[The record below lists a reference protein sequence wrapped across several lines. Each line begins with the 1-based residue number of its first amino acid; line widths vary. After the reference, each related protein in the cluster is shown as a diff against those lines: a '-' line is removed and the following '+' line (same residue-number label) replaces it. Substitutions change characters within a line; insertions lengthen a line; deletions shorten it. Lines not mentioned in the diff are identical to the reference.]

1 MTFKNEVLSHFDV
14 VVKPKEQ
21 LDFTRLKALVAEAE
35 AVIQTGHYQ
44 YATLGARVAV
54 DMALARAKEA
64 LNSPFTRSNEEEG
77 ARWSL
82 YGELRRLNGT
92 ANKDKVLNDF
102 KALINRGENLMSR
115 FPTSTLYPSI
125 QKAVTAAKA
134 LLPLEVIPA
143 REIESLSRQMKDLFA
158 WF

>member
-1 MTFKNEVLSHFDV
+1 M
-14 VVKPKEQ
+14 
-21 LDFTRLKALVAEAE
+21 
-35 AVIQTGHYQ
+35 
-44 YATLGARVAV
+44 
-54 DMALARAKEA
+54 
-64 LNSPFTRSNEEEG
+64 
-77 ARWSL
+77 
-82 YGELRRLNGT
+82 RRLNGT